1 MEITSRKNEKA
12 VHLKKLGSSSA
23 YRYENSEFFGDGI
36 KLLYEAVKWH
46 MEIHDVFYCG
56 EAPELNIPNARI
68 YRADRQVIEAVS
80 PLKTPQNVIFSA
92 KIPDY
97 GEEPTLKNALVLE
110 NMQDP
115 GNVGTMI
122 RTANAFGIEN
132 VILVGSCADVW
143 STKTIRASMGA
154 VFREKLF
161 TMDME
166 GFKALKERGGTLY
179 GAALS
184 ETSTDLR
191 ETSLRDCAV
200 AIGNEGGGLSDE
212 MLGICDKSVIIPMN
226 PMCESLNA
234 AAAGTVVMWEMMKE
248 RLK

>member
-1 MEITSRKNEKA
+1 MDITSRKNDKA

-23 YRYENSEFFGDGI
+23 YRYDNGEFFGDGI
-36 KLLYEAVKWH
+36 KLLYEAVKWG
-46 MEIHDVFYCG
+46 MEIHDVFYC
-56 EAPELNIPNARI
+56 ENAPEFDIPNGRL

-80 PLKTPQNVIFSA
+80 PLKTPQSIVFSA

-143 STKTIRASMGA
+143 SSKTIRASMGA

-161 TMDME
+161 AMDME
-166 GFKALKERGGTLY
+166 GFKVLKAKGGTLY

-184 ETSTDLR
+184 ETSSDLR
-191 ETSLRDCAV
+191 ETELKDCAV
-200 AIGNEGGGLSDE
+200 VIGNEGSGLTDE
-212 MLGICDKSVIIPMN
+212 MLSICDKSVIIPMN

-234 AAAGTVVMWEMMKE
+234 ASAGTVVMWEMMKG
-248 RLK
+248 RL